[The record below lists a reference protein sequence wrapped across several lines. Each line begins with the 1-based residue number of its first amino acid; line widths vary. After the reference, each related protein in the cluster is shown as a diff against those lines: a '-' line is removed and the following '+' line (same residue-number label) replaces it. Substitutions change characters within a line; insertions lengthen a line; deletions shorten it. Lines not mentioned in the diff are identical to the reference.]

1 MINKGNSPVKYRT
14 VLRQLQKH
22 YGAID
27 WRPKMGILDELIF
40 TVLTQHTSDL
50 NAEKAFKKLKSVYPN
65 WTDVVETGNKELEA
79 TIKHGGLANQKA
91 LRIKSILFEIHAR
104 LSNFNLDVL
113 KDMGIEDVREWLI
126 SLPGVGPKTAA
137 VVMSFALDLPAFPVD
152 THVHRVSR
160 RLGFITSKTTA
171 DNAHPIM
178 EKLIAPTDRFKFHIL
193 LINHGRRTCKARNPL
208 CDKCP
213 IVTNCPSA
221 YQE

>member
-1 MINKGNSPVKYRT
+1 LINKGNSPVKYRT
-14 VLRQLQKH
+14 VLRCLQKH

-27 WRPKMGILDELIF
+27 WRPKMEILDELIF

-50 NAEKAFKKLKSVYPN
+50 NAEKAFKNLKSVYPN
-65 WTDVVETGNKELEA
+65 WTDVVETRNEELEA
-79 TIKHGGLANQKA
+79 TIKRGGLANQKA
-91 LRIKSILFEIHAR
+91 LRIKSILFEIRAR

-113 KDMGIEDVREWLI
+113 KDMGIDDVREWLI

-160 RLGFITSKTTA
+160 RLGFITSKTTP
-171 DNAHPIM
+171 DKAHPIM